1 MCGASSKDGF
11 LLIVHI
17 SDTLQ
22 LEPKACCVH
31 CDECCTVR
39 TGCMDRADSLASRA
53 LNLPATEGS
62 FLNERTLEAG
72 QVLAP

>member
-1 MCGASSKDGF
+1 
-11 LLIVHI
+11 
-17 SDTLQ
+17 
-22 LEPKACCVH
+22 
-31 CDECCTVR
+31 
-39 TGCMDRADSLASRA
+39 MDRADSLASRA